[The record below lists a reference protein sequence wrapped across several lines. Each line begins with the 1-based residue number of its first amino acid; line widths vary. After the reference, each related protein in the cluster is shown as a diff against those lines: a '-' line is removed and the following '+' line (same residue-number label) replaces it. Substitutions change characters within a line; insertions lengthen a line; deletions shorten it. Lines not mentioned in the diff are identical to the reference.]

1 MSDEQE
7 TPAAQAATPTQ
18 VPALEPTALEPTEPT
33 APPRLPIFGGKAA
46 FGLAAFG
53 AVLAAMAFAGIGYWP
68 LTFVAWVPMILECL
82 NPLLDGWRK
91 FRRDTNRAAAVAFIS
106 HWAFTHA
113 PGDHKYLLSGAVA
126 SRPAGPACRDKNR
139 APLIL
144 YAGAHSR
151 AGGIDR
157 LVAALPRLKTAGA
170 RLVITGQGKGLD
182 PDITRACETTPGVE
196 DLGMVPEARLAELG
210 SAADVLVNPRP
221 IDFEDNRTNFP
232 SKILDYLSY
241 KRPIVSTR
249 TDGVGPGYDEL
260 VRFTASDDP
269 SDIAT
274 AIDDVLRMDDLARNE
289 WMQRIAAA
297 VDQMTP
303 RRAAADFIEWL
314 HCISIVPHSG
324 TAT

>member
-1 MSDEQE
+1 
-7 TPAAQAATPTQ
+7 
-18 VPALEPTALEPTEPT
+18 
-33 APPRLPIFGGKAA
+33 
-46 FGLAAFG
+46 
-53 AVLAAMAFAGIGYWP
+53 
-68 LTFVAWVPMILECL
+68 
-82 NPLLDGWRK
+82 
-91 FRRDTNRAAAVAFIS
+91 
-106 HWAFTHA
+106 
-113 PGDHKYLLSGAVA
+113 
-126 SRPAGPACRDKNR
+126 
-139 APLIL
+139 
-144 YAGAHSR
+144 
-151 AGGIDR
+151 
-157 LVAALPRLKTAGA
+157 
-170 RLVITGQGKGLD
+170 
-182 PDITRACETTPGVE
+182 
-196 DLGMVPEARLAELG
+196 MVPEARLAELG

-303 RRAAADFIEWL
+303 RRAADDFTSWL
-314 HCISIVPHSG
+314 IRMGIDKSPWQRV
-324 TAT
+324 TAAVT